1 MQPIAKISIIIT
13 TYNWPDALSR
23 VLTSFAWQSLQPYE
37 IIVADDGSTEE
48 TARVVE
54 DWKKTHQ
61 TRISHVWQVN
71 EGFQAAKIRN
81 KAVARSKGDYLIF
94 LDGDCI
100 PLKHFTAR
108 HQGLAQRG
116 SFVAGDRIL
125 LSKNITD
132 TILHN
137 QESPLNWSI
146 ADWCKHRVIG
156 NCNRFLP
163 LLCLPVPRH
172 WSSKKWRNVKTCNL
186 AMWKDDFIDVNGFDE
201 AYQGW
206 GYEDSD
212 LVIRLL
218 RKGIRRKS
226 GQFSVPV
233 AHLWHQEASR
243 SNELENW
250 QRLQQRL
257 NCVEI
262 QAQRG
267 IQQYLEDDS

>member
-1 MQPIAKISIIIT
+1 MQPKIKISIIIA
-13 TYNWPDALSR
+13 TYNWPCALNK
-23 VLTSFAWQSLQPYE
+23 VLNALAHQTIPPYE

-48 TARVVE
+48 TARIVE
-54 DWKKTHQ
+54 IWKKSQRTP
-61 TRISHVWQVN
+61 INHVWQVD

-81 KAVARSKGDYLIF
+81 KAVACSTGDYLIF
-94 LDGDCI
+94 LDGDCL

-108 HQGLAQRG
+108 HLKLAQRG
-116 SFVAGDRIL
+116 NFVAGNRIL
-125 LSKNITD
+125 LSKNITN
-132 TILHN
+132 TILQS
-137 QESPLNWSI
+137 QESPSDWSI
-146 ADWCKHRVIG
+146 GDWMKHRATG
-156 NCNRFLP
+156 DCNRFLP
-163 LLCLPVPRH
+163 LLCLPIPRS

-186 AMWKDDFIDVNGFDE
+186 GVWKDDFISVNGFDE

-218 RKGIRRKS
+218 KKGVRRKI
-226 GQFSVPV
+226 GQFCVPV
-233 AHLWHQEASR
+233 IHLWHEQISR
-243 SNELENW
+243 SNESENW

-257 NCVEI
+257 ICAQT